1 MGRMSTKENK
11 TPYKLAREEL
21 GLSREKV
28 SELLE
33 SIPPERIE
41 KIESE
46 RSLPRAD
53 EVLVMAGKYKKP
65 TLCNF
70 YCSQQCSIG
79 RQYVPCVEIKELSAI
94 VLEMLASL
102 KSVGKMKNRL
112 VEIVADG
119 KIGNDEIDDFIYIQ
133 NELERISITVET
145 LQLWAEKM
153 LANGIIDPDAYYA
166 RKVRYFRLFRHLER
180 SRCRSISLYF
190 R

>member
-1 MGRMSTKENK
+1 MGRASTKENK
-11 TPYKLAREEL
+11 TPYQIAREEL
-21 GLSREKV
+21 GLSREKA

-79 RQYVPCVEIKELSAI
+79 RQYVPRMEIKNCELPSSETTKDEVEPVDGHYI
-94 VLEMLASL
+94 PYEDRL
-102 KSVGKMKNRL
+102 KCTPNEDVVRGHWNGERGESKFIPSEETDAGKAAK
-112 VEIVADG
+112 G
-119 KIGNDEIDDFIYIQ
+119 K
-133 NELERISITVET
+133 L
-145 LQLWAEKM
+145 AEKGM
-153 LANGIIDPDAYYA
+153 DGIEYII
-166 RKVRYFRLFRHLER
+166 L
-180 SRCRSISLYF
+180 
-190 R
+190 